1 MAFTTIIE
9 DFNEYEVD
17 SKQILSIKTSISQ
30 ISKCKLFNN
39 IGEPIY
45 LVTTAVI
52 AKSKPKGMM

>member
-1 MAFTTIIE
+1 MAFTTMVE

-17 SKQILSIKTSISQ
+17 SKQILSIKTLVTQ

-45 LVTTAVI
+45 LVATAFI
-52 AKSKPKGMM
+52 AKSKPKGIM